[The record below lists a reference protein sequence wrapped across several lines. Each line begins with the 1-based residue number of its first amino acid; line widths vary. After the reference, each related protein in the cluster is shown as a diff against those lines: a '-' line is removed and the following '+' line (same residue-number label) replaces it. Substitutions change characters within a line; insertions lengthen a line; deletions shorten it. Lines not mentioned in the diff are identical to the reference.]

1 MGIRR
6 QAREAALQAIFRC
19 DFLNDWSVEGADFC
33 IRHFAQDQTIQEFSS
48 VLCQGLVNNLLRI
61 DTSITRAS
69 ENWSLTRMSRVDRS
83 IIRLATFEILYLEE
97 VPVNVSINEAIE
109 IAKKYG
115 SDESSTFVNGVLDK
129 VASNYRTEL
138 KSNIEVESVEE
149 ENLDASFVSSEE
161 LKVREGKL

>member
-19 DFLNDWSVEGADFC
+19 DFVNDWTVDGADSC
-33 IRHFAQDQTIQEFSS
+33 IRHFALDETIQDFSS
-48 VLCQGLVNNLLRI
+48 VLCQGLINNLLRV
-61 DTSITRAS
+61 DTCITRAS

-83 IIRLATFEILYLEE
+83 IIRLATFEVIYLDE

-129 VASNYRTEL
+129 VASNFKTEL
-138 KSNIEVESVEE
+138 KSNLEIETIEAVDLNFVPAE
-149 ENLDASFVSSEE
+149 DA
-161 LKVREGKL
+161 KVRERKL